1 MGFCLQK
8 GDIKNSCISILPFKA
23 SGASGEPEWKLLSL
37 SLSFCILNPFRQRAG
52 GGGGGNFS
60 IAARSLLSG
69 RLQTPEPNA
78 LLLDILMHQEKFS
91 KVKSRLDL
99 EKKKRNTSPVVT
111 PFDLTPPPRCVR
123 TCRYNTESEG
133 QQADEGEI
141 RGGEHLCLAE

>member
-1 MGFCLQK
+1 MET
-8 GDIKNSCISILPFKA
+8 S
-23 SGASGEPEWKLLSL
+23 LSL
-37 SLSFCILNPFRQRAG
+37 SLGFCILNPFRQRAG

-123 TCRYNTESEG
+123 RYNTESEG
-133 QQADEGEI
+133 HQAGEGEI